1 MFNTD
6 LARVALAAV
15 GALVLTTTTVG
26 AAVAPGRLAETA
38 PVVYAKA
45 APLGQGAAHV

>member
-6 LARVALAAV
+6 FARAALAAI
-15 GALVLTTTTVG
+15 GALVFTTTAIG
-26 AAVAPGRLAETA
+26 AAVGPARLAETA